1 MVPGLVLQVFG
12 HSPIPLSSNE
22 TPQSSCSFLASFSR
36 YVAPEFVGK
45 WSSMKHCCLPKLV
58 AVPWNCAA
66 KGLPASNSRQ
76 QKHCQRRRGGRKIG
90 SWMKDIGAS
99 RLDEFPFYQ
108 CCASIS
114 GV

>member
-36 YVAPEFVGK
+36 YVAPDPAGK
-45 WSSMKHCCLPKLV
+45 RSSMKHCSLPKLV
-58 AVPWNCAA
+58 AVPRNSAA
-66 KGLPASNSRQ
+66 KGLPVNHSRQ
-76 QKHCQRRRGGRKIG
+76 QMHCQRRRGGWKIG

-99 RLDEFPFYQ
+99 WLDGPLYQ

-114 GV
+114 VV